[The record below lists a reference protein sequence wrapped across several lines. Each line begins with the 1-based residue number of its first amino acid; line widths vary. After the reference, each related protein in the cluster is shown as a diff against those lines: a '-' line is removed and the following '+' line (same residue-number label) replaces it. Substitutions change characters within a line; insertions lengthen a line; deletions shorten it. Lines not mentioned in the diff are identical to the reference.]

1 MFVQESRGLIGLKTV
16 PNVLFHSLL
25 PSKQDLNESDWYL
38 EIRSYI
44 NSDIKR
50 GQTDICYCYL
60 PELPPLNQT
69 GLEPKPSIFP
79 PKVTVSRLIFLPKHQ
94 KIANLALARA

>member
-1 MFVQESRGLIGLKTV
+1 MMS
-16 PNVLFHSLL
+16 NVLFHSLL

-60 PELPPLNQT
+60 PELPALTQT
-69 GLEPKPSIFP
+69 GLVPKMINFP
-79 PKVTVSRLIFLPKHQ
+79 AKSHSFQANFPAKMS

>member
-1 MFVQESRGLIGLKTV
+1 MMS
-16 PNVLFHSLL
+16 NVLFHSLL

-60 PELPPLNQT
+60 PELPALTQT
-69 GLEPKPSIFP
+69 DLAPKFPVSRLIFP
-79 PKVTVSRLIFLPKHQ
+79 PKVRNH
-94 KIANLALARA
+94 ALARARFAIFDVLAGKLAWKL